1 MKERALKEEFEI
13 YDKLK
18 KELIP
23 KLVEENEIV
32 FSLLKSKLNI

>member
-13 YDKLK
+13 CDKLK

-23 KLVEENEIV
+23 KLVDKNEIV